1 MQLAWSISLT
11 PIYAHRHKTPLSFD
25 TSSLQNLLQ
34 DPSAAVPRH
43 IAQCSSSGGGGEF
56 SVAFA
61 TRCYNCCEEKCMRV
75 ETAGQGVRELM
86 LMCKMQCSQHCGW

>member
-1 MQLAWSISLT
+1 MLIT
-11 PIYAHRHKTPLSFD
+11 TKPFCHFD
-25 TSSLQNLLQ
+25 TSSLQ

-43 IAQCSSSGGGGEF
+43 IAQCSSAGGGGEF

-61 TRCYNCCEEKCMRV
+61 TRCYNSCEEKCMRV